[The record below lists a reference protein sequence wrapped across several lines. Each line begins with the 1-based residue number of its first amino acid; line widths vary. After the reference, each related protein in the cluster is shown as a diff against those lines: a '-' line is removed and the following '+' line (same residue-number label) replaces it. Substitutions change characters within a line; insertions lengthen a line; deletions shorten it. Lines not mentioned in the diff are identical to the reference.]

1 MDDEYTT
8 DNSPGYDGTVKKEWL
23 VQKFPIKGG
32 SVIRSA
38 MQIDLFY
45 KAVTWATVEGKVKS

>member
-1 MDDEYTT
+1 MHDRYPDS
-8 DNSPGYDGTVKKEWL
+8 NSYDGPAKKEWV

-38 MQIDLFY
+38 MQVQLFY
-45 KAVTWATVEGKVKS
+45 QPVTWAIVEGKVIT

>member
-1 MDDEYTT
+1 MDDQYEN
-8 DNSPGYDGTVKKEWL
+8 DNLYNGPPKKEWL

-38 MQIDLFY
+38 MQAELFF
-45 KAVTWATVEGKVKS
+45 KVVTWATVEGTVKS

>member
-1 MDDEYTT
+1 MDEKYGSEY
-8 DNSPGYDGTVKKEWL
+8 SADGPSKREWV

-45 KAVTWATVEGKVKS
+45 KSVQWSKIEGKIKS